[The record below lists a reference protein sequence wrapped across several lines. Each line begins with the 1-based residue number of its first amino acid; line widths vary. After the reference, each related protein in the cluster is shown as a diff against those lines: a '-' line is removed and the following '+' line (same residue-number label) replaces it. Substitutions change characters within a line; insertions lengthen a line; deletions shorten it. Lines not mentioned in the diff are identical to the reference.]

1 MNTKIFIGILSVLS
15 LSAMAKGH
23 WYAGVG
29 GGYTTVD
36 STVYG
41 REKQSIDAVGTLYNV
56 DTQKLSNPSFIG
68 QLQGGY
74 FKNFDT
80 FFVLGEIFLNGSQN
94 RASEEVVF
102 PIDMDPSERIF
113 STLTKKHTMGLSGK
127 IGLPINSKW
136 GVFAGMGILNAQF
149 NFSRGFRRTGY
160 ADVTASRTIRT
171 WGVAPSL
178 GLIYRV
184 TPNMPLRLEYTYEM
198 YKLLQAPLVN
208 IKSTINTAC
217 DLDFTAKVKPRYHT
231 IMLSLSYEF

>member
-1 MNTKIFIGILSVLS
+1 MKTKIFIGILSVLS

-41 REKQSIDAVGTLYNV
+41 REKIYDPNIGTFYAV

-80 FFVLGEIFLNGSQN
+80 FFALGEIFLNGSQN
-94 RASEEVVF
+94 RASEEAVYVYKL
-102 PIDMDPSERIF
+102 DPNQRIV
-113 STLTKKHTMGLSGK
+113 STLTKKHTKGFSGK
-127 IGLPINSKW
+127 IGLPINSNW
-136 GVFAGMGILNAQF
+136 GVFAGMSILNAQF
-149 NFSRGFRRTGY
+149 NFKRAYVNTSVNVGESKTL
-160 ADVTASRTIRT
+160 TT
-171 WGVAPSL
+171 WGFAPSL
-178 GLIYRV
+178 GMIYRI
-184 TPNMPLRLEYTYEM
+184 TPNMPLRLEYTYEI
-198 YKLLQAPLVN
+198 YKTLQAQLNTNKTSDGPGVN
-208 IKSTINTAC
+208 V
-217 DLDFTAKVKPRYHT
+217 LFTGKVKPRYHT